1 MNTSH
6 KYDNGVS
13 SYGLDIL
20 NQKKLLNKMNSLIFS
35 IRVNGKKT
43 LLPFQKGFLKI

>member
-20 NQKKLLNKMNSLIFS
+20 NQKKTIEYKEFINFQYESE
-35 IRVNGKKT
+35 REKT